1 MAGVGRTPRST
12 EVAEDVRDLQSRTG
26 HARRQLCRRLV
37 PVGSQRVRRSNG
49 LVTARIALVATCV
62 VVSSLACPSKTWIRR
77 MSVFCSSKWVAK
89 LCRSVCG
96 VTAS

>member
-1 MAGVGRTPRST
+1 
-12 EVAEDVRDLQSRTG
+12 
-26 HARRQLCRRLV
+26 
-37 PVGSQRVRRSNG
+37 
-49 LVTARIALVATCV
+49 LVATCV